1 MTRTD
6 VRVADMAKMIKGLK
20 LLSQA
25 DPFVEV
31 FQQQTGEWV
40 ILGAGEL
47 HLEVIIS
54 SFKRKENAEYII
66 LAVFEG
72 ST

>member
-1 MTRTD
+1 
-6 VRVADMAKMIKGLK
+6 MAKMIKGLK
-20 LLSQA
+20 LLSQS

-54 SFKRKENAEYII
+54 SFKRSDHAKYII
-66 LAVFEG
+66 SEVFEG
-72 ST
+72 PTRKIC

>member
-1 MTRTD
+1 MACAEVQT
-6 VRVADMAKMIKGLK
+6 ADMAKMIKGLK

-54 SFKRKENAEYII
+54 SFKRKSVKYII
-66 LAVFEG
+66 PEVLKG
-72 ST
+72 PT

>member
-1 MTRTD
+1 M
-6 VRVADMAKMIKGLK
+6 VKGLK

-40 ILGAGEL
+40 IVVAGEL
-47 HLEVIIS
+47 HLEVILPLFYLTKITQYCPEVPQGPKGTFRQS
-54 SFKRKENAEYII
+54 
-66 LAVFEG
+66 
-72 ST
+72 